1 MNATRKGSPD
11 FLLLILTLVLV
22 GFGLVMVFS
31 ASSAIAL
38 TDPELKDS
46 LFFTKRQAIW
56 VILGT
61 FVMFIVMNVHYSKF
75 KLLFIPMFLITVI
88 MLILVPFVG
97 EVRNGARSWFGI
109 GSFGVQ
115 PTELAKLSV
124 ILYLGA
130 LIAKKKEKF
139 REFKRGLF
147 PILVVVGFI
156 AFLIMLQ
163 PDLGSCLILLAC
175 AAVVILVGGANLKH
189 LLFIFCAVMGV
200 SLFILAIVLLKDPS
214 YFDESYKLA
223 RLTSFMDPL
232 ADELGD
238 GFQLVNSLRAFG
250 HGGFFGAGF
259 GHGIQKL
266 HYLPEA
272 HNDFIF
278 ATIGEELGFLGSLLF
293 LLIYILFIWRGIVI
307 SLRCPDV
314 YGTIVGVGI
323 ISLIAIQT
331 LVNVGGVTG
340 SLPITGVTLPF
351 ISYGGSSLLITLFSM
366 GIVLNI
372 SREASPQ
379 DKKRDK
385 DSN

>member
-61 FVMFIVMNVHYSKF
+61 FVMFFVMNVHYSKF
-75 KLLFIPMFLITVI
+75 KILFIPMFLITVI
-88 MLILVPFVG
+88 MLVLVPFVG

-115 PTELAKLSV
+115 PTELAKLSL
-124 ILYLGA
+124 ILYLSA
-130 LIAKKKEKF
+130 LITKKKEKF

-156 AFLIMLQ
+156 AVLIMLQ

-189 LLFIFCAVMGV
+189 LLLIFGAIVGV
-200 SLFILAIVLLKDPS
+200 SVFILCIILLKDPS
-214 YFDESYKLA
+214 YFDESYRFA

-323 ISLIAIQT
+323 MSLIAIQA

-372 SREASPQ
+372 SRESSAR
-379 DKKRDK
+379 DKKRERETD
-385 DSN
+385 